1 MVLDSVAGFCVSVGG
16 AFSRSRRIVFRAL
29 MLGAVLAPGL
39 AGCGSDDALPPSAP
53 TIVAQPADTSVVA
66 GQDATFRVVANGNPA
81 PSYRWQQSFD
91 SGATWIDLA
100 VAGPSYTLAQTRLT
114 QNGLQFRAIVENAAG
129 SVASLGA
136 LLSVTPQPVPP
147 DFVQQPQDATVLSG
161 QTAVF
166 AVAATASPSPSYQWQ
181 ISTDS
186 GATWSPVDA
195 GIGGT
200 TPLFST
206 APTQLADNGRLYRCV
221 ATNSAGTATSR
232 TAVLTVQPA
241 PALSV
246 VTQQPQN
253 ASVLVGQPA
262 TFSVVAVGTPS
273 PTYRWQVS
281 LDSGTSWSDV
291 LDGTGATTASYTTAA
306 TDLGFNGRN
315 FRVVLHNAT
324 GTVISATALLTVSPV
339 PTAPAITQQP
349 ANATV
354 IAGQAATFSVTA
366 AGTPTPGYQWQ
377 KSSDG
382 VNWTPITGAT
392 YPSYTTNA
400 TATTDDGTRY
410 RVRINNGVAPEAISN
425 VVVLTVQPAPA
436 LPVVTQQPQNA
447 SVLVGQPATFSV
459 VAVGTP
465 SPTYRWQVS
474 LDSGASWSDVSG
486 GTGANSPNY
495 STTPT
500 DLGFNGRNYR
510 VLVQNPSATVASA
523 TALLS
528 VDLAPA
534 APVVTQQPA
543 DAWVTV
549 GQAATFSVAASG
561 VPTPTYQWQSS
572 TDGGTTWTSIS
583 GATTSAYTTTA
594 ATATMNGTRYRA
606 VVANGVAPEAT
617 SSSARLEVLPRYQV
631 EVETSPGSGA
641 FDIVASG
648 LSAFAFP
655 SLTLAQVYD
664 YRTTNF
670 GYNGPLRA
678 HLLEAT
684 STVALVQGSDG
695 FGILFVHGPARE
707 TPCSVPP
714 ALAIDARMTWNFD
727 AAVPPAVVAEDEPPF
742 VDATEQ
748 ITVSSIGPGQYRS
761 LTLHGFCGSWSDG
774 GLFKVTPPTVTV
786 AEFTY
791 VGPVGGLLG
800 WQFIAPAGDPATAV
814 LRVTLPTP
822 SQLNRRV
829 RIGPMP

>member
-241 PALSV
+241 PALS
-246 VTQQPQN
+246 
-253 ASVLVGQPA
+253 
-262 TFSVVAVGTPS
+262 
-273 PTYRWQVS
+273 
-281 LDSGTSWSDV
+281 
-291 LDGTGATTASYTTAA
+291 
-306 TDLGFNGRN
+306 
-315 FRVVLHNAT
+315 
-324 GTVISATALLTVSPV
+324 
-339 PTAPAITQQP
+339 
-349 ANATV
+349 
-354 IAGQAATFSVTA
+354 
-366 AGTPTPGYQWQ
+366 
-377 KSSDG
+377 
-382 VNWTPITGAT
+382 
-392 YPSYTTNA
+392 
-400 TATTDDGTRY
+400 
-410 RVRINNGVAPEAISN
+410 
-425 VVVLTVQPAPA
+425 
-436 LPVVTQQPQNA
+436 VVTQQPQNA